1 MGARALICL
10 DDSALTAALVTSL
23 LNRGWECVTDDSLV
37 GAVGLTAMHAPDLV
51 LLDARADQVLRALK
65 ADARTTRATVVMIG
79 ADRDEERRK
88 KALDAGALAHLGK
101 SAGVEQLDTLTAFIE
116 HGRSGAVEVTPAN
129 PPSRPAPA
137 AHA

>member
-10 DDSALTAALVTSL
+10 DDPALTASLVTRL
-23 LNRGWECVTDDSLV
+23 LALGWECVTDDSLV
-37 GAVGLTAMHAPDLV
+37 GALGLTATHAPDLV
-51 LLDARADQVLRALK
+51 LLDARADQVLRAIKTDL
-65 ADARTTRATVVMIG
+65 RTKRASVVMIG
-79 ADRDEERRK
+79 PDESRRE
-88 KALDAGALAHLGK
+88 KALEAGALVFL
-101 SAGVEQLDTLTAFIE
+101 STRAGLEPLDALTTFIE